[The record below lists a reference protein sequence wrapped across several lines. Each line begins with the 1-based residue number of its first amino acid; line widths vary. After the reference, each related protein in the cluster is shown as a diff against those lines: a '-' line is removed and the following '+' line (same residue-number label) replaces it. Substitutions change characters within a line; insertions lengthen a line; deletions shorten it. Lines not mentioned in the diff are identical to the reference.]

1 MGAALLE
8 SPPRLRGWPWFQ
20 HWQGEIV
27 DVALASTGMVR
38 ATGTTPGKW
47 MSPLRP
53 RGKASQAW
61 KPVISYQA
69 MLMVGSLASLKE
81 A

>member
-1 MGAALLE
+1 
-8 SPPRLRGWPWFQ
+8 
-20 HWQGEIV
+20 V
-27 DVALASTGMVR
+27 DVAPAPAG
-38 ATGTTPGKW
+38 
-47 MSPLRP
+47 
-53 RGKASQAW
+53 GKASQVW